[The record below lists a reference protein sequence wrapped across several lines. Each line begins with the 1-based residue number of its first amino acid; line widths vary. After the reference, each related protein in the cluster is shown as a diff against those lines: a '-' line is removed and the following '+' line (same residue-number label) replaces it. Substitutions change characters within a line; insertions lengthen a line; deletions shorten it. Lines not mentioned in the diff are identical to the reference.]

1 MARIEGVPAAR
12 AGLFKR
18 FVYWMTRRKVGKVVE
33 PLQIA
38 AHHGPIFRGYIGYE
52 YALTQSRRVD
62 EKLKTLASLKT
73 GALVGCPF

>member
-1 MARIEGVPAAR
+1 MARIEGVPAER

-18 FVYWMTRRKVGKVVE
+18 LVYWMTQRKVGKVVE

-38 AHHGPIFRGYIGYE
+38 AHHSPIFRGYIGYE
-52 YALTQSRRVD
+52 YALTQSHRVD
-62 EKLKTLASLKT
+62 VKLKTLASLKT